1 MARYFFVVLLCLLT
15 LGLAM
20 PAGASSSDESNAA
33 LNQLRAEYPELRF
46 YQEGER
52 ITRIYGKPFSS
63 GSSAQ
68 DAADRFRISH
78 SLALGVAPDDLRPV
92 SILSDGRHTRPL
104 MYNRETGEYKFTLVY
119 YSQFKNGIPVYK
131 ADLRLLVRNIS
142 GYPLVMAASALR
154 DPGDFTVPS
163 GVTIN
168 SALAESAARS
178 FSSSLVNFTEP
189 RLVIWAGI
197 DDMIVESALTM
208 EIIADN
214 GLPATAEYE
223 KWLLLVDAQSGE
235 ILYSENMIIEI
246 DVTGNVSGMA
256 TQGNGA
262 DICGPEVLTPLP
274 YARVYIS
281 GGNTAFA
288 DINGNFV
295 IPHGGSSPCTV
306 ISNIRGD
313 WFRVYNQ
320 AGGDAQLSQSVTPP
334 GPANFI
340 HNEANTSE
348 YNRAEVNAYYHANV
362 VRDYT
367 LTYHPT
373 FPQITGQHEWPV
385 NVNLNDNC
393 NAYYDYSSINFF
405 TSGGGCP
412 NTAFSTV
419 VHHEYGHHLVAVAGS
434 GQGAYGEGM
443 GDVMG
448 VLITDNAGLA
458 YGFHGNC
465 NVPLRSADNN
475 MQYPCS
481 GEIHYCG
488 QLLSGCVWDTRNELA
503 ITYPFTYRDIIG
515 SLVINSIELHQGTS
529 ITPQITIDF
538 LELDDD
544 DGNIFNGTPHYSEI
558 CAGFGAHNMDCP
570 ELDLIGFN
578 YPNGLPD
585 RLDPLTSTTIR
596 VEVYPVTG
604 TPQPGTGMVYYDDGP
619 GWISQAME
627 VVSPNV
633 YDAVLPGF
641 DCGVEIDYYFSAEE
655 QQGMIVTDPRN
666 APATTFS
673 VFSAMAFV
681 TTFEDDF
688 NADQGWTVQNSGGLT
703 TGQWERGVP
712 INCNRGDPPAD
723 FDGSGICYLTH
734 NSSADQCDSDVDD
747 GYTYLISPAFD
758 LSEGEQ
764 IFRYALWYTN
774 NNGNDPNNDLF
785 KVWVSSN
792 NGASWTHVETFG
804 PVTQAGWTEHSFV
817 VSDFIPP
824 SNQVKVRFEASDLND
839 GSVVEAGIDAVSIV
853 SIECEPIPGG
863 TIYGTVTDMNT
874 SNPVSGVLVF
884 ADDGAGNTGS
894 DVTIGDGSYSVFLS
908 PGTYTVSFTHND
920 YYDETVPGVAVT
932 DGGNTLLDVEMEP
945 LPQGEVPT
953 LSEWGMIIMALLL
966 IAVGTAAVIRRRSV
980 AIEGAD

>member
-1 MARYFFVVLLCLLT
+1 MARYLFVVLLCLLT

-33 LNQLRAEYPELRF
+33 LNQLKVDYPELRF

-63 GSSAQ
+63 GGSAE
-68 DAADRFRISH
+68 DAADQFRISH
-78 SLALGVAPDDLRPV
+78 SLAFGVAPDDLRPV
-92 SILSDGRHTRPL
+92 SILFDGRHTQPL
-104 MYNRETGEYKFTLVY
+104 MYDRTTGEYKFTLVY
-119 YSQFKNGIPVYK
+119 YSQFKDGIPVYK
-131 ADLRLLVRNIS
+131 ADLRLLVRNNP
-142 GYPLVMAASALR
+142 GYPLVLAASALR
-154 DPGDFTVPS
+154 DLGDFTVPS
-163 GVTIN
+163 GVAVN
-168 SALAESAARS
+168 SGLAQSAARS
-178 FSSSLVNFTEP
+178 FSSNLVNFTEP

-197 DDMIVESALTM
+197 DDMIVEPRLAM

-214 GLPATAEYE
+214 GLPATPEYE
-223 KWLLLVDAQSGE
+223 KWLLLVDAQTGE

-262 DICGPEVLTPLP
+262 DICGPEVITPSP
-274 YARVYIS
+274 YSRVYIN
-281 GGNTAFA
+281 GGNSAFA
-288 DINGNFV
+288 DVYGNFV
-295 IPHGGSSPCTV
+295 IPNDGSSQVTV
-306 ISNIRGD
+306 ISNIRGE

-320 AGGDAQLSQSVTPP
+320 AGSDAQLSLTVTPP

-340 HNEANTSE
+340 HNQSNNSE

-362 VRDYT
+362 VRDFT
-367 LTYHPT
+367 LTYNEYYPGLMQNE
-373 FPQITGQHEWPV
+373 FPV

-393 NAYYDYSSINFF
+393 NAFYDYSSINFF

-419 VHHEYGHHLVAVAGS
+419 VHHEYGHHLVYLAGS

-448 VLITDNAGLA
+448 VLITDDPNLA
-458 YGFHGNC
+458 YGFYGIC
-465 NVPLRSADNN
+465 SEWMRSADNN
-475 MQYPCS
+475 MQYPCD
-481 GEIHYCG
+481 GPIHYCG

-503 ITYPFTYRDIIG
+503 ITYPSTYRDIIG
-515 SLVINSIELHQGTS
+515 SLAVNAMLLHTGTS
-529 ITPQITIDF
+529 IDPSITIDY
-538 LELDDD
+538 LTVDDD
-544 DGNIFNGTPHYSEI
+544 DGDIYNGTPHYYEI

-596 VEVYPVTG
+596 VEVYSIAG
-604 TPQPGTGMVYYDDGP
+604 TPRPATGMVYYDDGS
-619 GWISQAME
+619 GWVNQAMD

-641 DCGVEIDYYFSAEE
+641 ECGVEIDYYFSAEE
-655 QQGMIVTDPRN
+655 QQGMIVTDPRG

-673 VFSAMAFV
+673 VFSAMGFSI
-681 TTFEDDF
+681 TFEDDF
-688 NADQGWTVQNSGGLT
+688 NTDQGWTVQNSGGLT
-703 TGQWERGVP
+703 DGAWERAMPAGGGD
-712 INCNRGDPPAD
+712 RGDPPSD
-723 FDGSGICYLTH
+723 YDGSGYCYVTD
-734 NSSADQCDSDVDD
+734 NADGDSDVDD

-764 IFRYALWYTN
+764 IFQYALWYTN

-785 KVWVSSN
+785 KVWASSN
-792 NGASWTHVETFG
+792 NGANWTHVETFG
-804 PVTQAGWTEHSFV
+804 PVTQSGWTEHSFLV
-817 VSDFIPP
+817 RDYITP
-824 SNQVKVRFEASDLND
+824 SSQVRVRFEASDLSS

-853 SIECEPIPGG
+853 SIDCEPIPGG

-874 SNPVSGVLVF
+874 SNPVGGVQVF
-884 ADDGAGNTGS
+884 ADDGSGNTGS
-894 DVTIGDGSYSVFLS
+894 DITAGDGSYSVFLP
-908 PGTYTVSFTHND
+908 PGAYTVSYTHAD
-920 YYDETVPGVAVT
+920 YYDETVPGVVVT
-932 DGGNTLLDVEMEP
+932 DGGDTLLDVEMEP
-945 LPQGEVPT
+945 LPAEEIPT
-953 LSEWGMIIMALLL
+953 LSEWGMLILALLL
-966 IAVGTAAVIRRRSV
+966 IAAGTAAIIRKRSA
-980 AIEGAD
+980 AIEGTDQ